1 MVEPGNGG
9 HSIILPVFYMMDPR
23 DVRYQTESYAE
34 AFKQHSRKYDVETIQ
49 QWKDALQAVGKLKGW
64 HFTNSQP
71 QGATAREIFSCARSH
86 LMKNYPL
93 VTEKLVGI
101 EHHVEQ
107 VIDRLNQGVQVVG
120 IVGIV
125 GMGGLGKTTMAMAV
139 TDEVYKKFEYRCF
152 LRDVTKTLS
161 ENGGIV
167 ALQKQVIFDV
177 TGDDGN
183 VQDASQGIR
192 VIKDRVSKHKVLIII
207 DDADKGFEFN
217 QILGEFVGILIPCR
231 FIITTRNKQVL
242 QVFRQKEVYE
252 PELLDPEESLQLF
265 SMHAFGFDNPPE
277 GFVSISKKF
286 VQAATL
292 LPLALKIIGTSLFR
306 RDERFWVEK
315 LEQLKKIP
323 HDDVQKRLSITMDV

>member
-139 TDEVYKKFEYRCF
+139 TDEV
-152 LRDVTKTLS
+152 
-161 ENGGIV
+161 
-167 ALQKQVIFDV
+167 
-177 TGDDGN
+177 
-183 VQDASQGIR
+183 
-192 VIKDRVSKHKVLIII
+192 LIII

-217 QILGEFVGILIPCR
+217 QILGELEDYSPESR

>member
-1 MVEPGNGG
+1 
-9 HSIILPVFYMMDPR
+9 MMDPR

-161 ENGGIV
+161 EN
-167 ALQKQVIFDV
+167 
-177 TGDDGN
+177 
-183 VQDASQGIR
+183 DASQGIR

-207 DDADKGFEFN
+207 DDA
-217 QILGEFVGILIPCR
+217 
-231 FIITTRNKQVL
+231 
-242 QVFRQKEVYE
+242 
-252 PELLDPEESLQLF
+252 
-265 SMHAFGFDNPPE
+265 
-277 GFVSISKKF
+277 ISKKF